1 MTPQG
6 GTVTATAP
14 VPGIS
19 IAPGYNKGYA
29 QYLALP
35 PANATTATG
44 TTLNCG
50 KYHGAATG
58 ETCATICVKEAIYIA
73 LFLQV
78 NPSLNLN
85 DCTGSL
91 AVGKTYCV
99 GPVAGW
105 ENDPIIETDTDT
117 QTATSGPRPRP
128 LQSRLLP
135 RPLHLLVKQSLA

>member
-85 DCTGSL
+85 DYGNIGASSST
-91 AVGKTYCV
+91 T
-99 GPVAGW
+99 
-105 ENDPIIETDTDT
+105 
-117 QTATSGPRPRP
+117 TATYY
-128 LQSRLLP
+128 LDLYI
-135 RPLHLLVKQSLA
+135 SL